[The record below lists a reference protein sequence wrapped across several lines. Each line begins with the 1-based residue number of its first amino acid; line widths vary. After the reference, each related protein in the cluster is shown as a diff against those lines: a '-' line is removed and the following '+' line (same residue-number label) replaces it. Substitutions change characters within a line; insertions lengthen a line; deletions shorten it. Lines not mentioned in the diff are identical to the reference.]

1 MIDLRYNLSMLAYK
15 LKDKLNRKKGH
26 DEEDLDEPDFRTDFT
41 SDEDMDQPISD
52 RDEETP
58 EDGDL
63 IIPDDEEDEGFQAK
77 MLRRKHI
84 LLAAGSILFIGAG
97 AMAYSSLNPTTASG
111 GKESKKALSQNVAQA
126 QDTDLPTKYSD
137 ISKYQKNSKAGKDG
151 KTPATAAENGQTV
164 PPSSGYGNGTSSPSA
179 SRSSGTSS
187 NRSYNAQPAVS
198 RSSAPRASASAPSA
212 AAAPRA
218 TATVTSSSAP
228 AKPQM
233 SEEEKAALKAQQAA
247 EKAENDAMNSSIAFK
262 IATAVTQAVSGAS
275 TAQAAEPKP
284 DASAAFQPTPYAQDM
299 PSGMYTLQ
307 AGTVIPATLQTGITS
322 DSPNGDCIA
331 IVRQDVYDSL
341 TGTHLLI
348 PQGSKIIGKYGQ
360 SGARGNHR
368 IGVAFT
374 RIILPDGSNVN
385 LPNQNAIDGTGMPGL
400 AEKYTNH
407 TGSLFKTAFMTA
419 LLGSAAQ
426 SATGNTSGDDN
437 RSPGQEAVSGAVAQ
451 VMQTASQI
459 LNREGNTSPTITI
472 SPGHAFNIFINQ
484 DLSLGEYDE

>member
-1 MIDLRYNLSMLAYK
+1 MIDLRYNICMLAYK
-15 LKDKLNRKKGH
+15 IKNKLTRKKNH
-26 DEEDLDEPDFRTDFT
+26 DDIDEPDFRTGFSGDDDTNPLF
-41 SDEDMDQPISD
+41 SDT
-52 RDEETP
+52 EEKIP
-58 EDGDL
+58 EDGDI
-63 IIPDDEEDEGFQAK
+63 IIPDDEEDEGSQAK

-84 LLAAGSILFIGAG
+84 LLAAGSVLFIGAS
-97 AMAYSSLNPTTASG
+97 AMAYSTMNPTTAG
-111 GKESKKALSQNVAQA
+111 NKEEKKALAQNVAQT
-126 QDTDLPTKYSD
+126 QNTDLPTKYSD
-137 ISKYQKNSKAGKDG
+137 ISKYQKNANTGKDG
-151 KTPATAAENGQTV
+151 KTLATAAENGQSV
-164 PPSSGYGNGTSSPSA
+164 PPSSSS

-187 NRSYNAQPAVS
+187 NRSYNVQPTVS
-198 RSSAPRASASAPSA
+198 RSSAPRASASAPST

-218 TATVTSSSAP
+218 TATVTSSAP
-228 AKPQM
+228 SKPQM

-262 IATAVTQAVSGAS
+262 LAAAVTQAVSDTGTAHAAEAKPGAS
-275 TAQAAEPKP
+275 
-284 DASAAFQPTPYAQDM
+284 SAFQPTLYAQDM
-299 PSGMYTLQ
+299 PAGMYTLQ

-360 SGARGNHR
+360 SGSRGNHR

-374 RIILPDGSNVN
+374 RIILPSGSDVA

-426 SATGNTSGDDN
+426 SATGNTSGDDT

>member
-63 IIPDDEEDEGFQAK
+63 IIPDDEEDEGSQAK

-126 QDTDLPTKYSD
+126 HDTDLPTKYSD

-179 SRSSGTSS
+179 SRSSTTS

-198 RSSAPRASASAPSA
+198 RSSAPRASASAPSV

-262 IATAVTQAVSGAS
+262 IATAVTQAVGGAS

-307 AGTVIPATLQTGITS
+307 AGTVIPATLQTGITI

>member
-41 SDEDMDQPISD
+41 SDEDMDQPISE
-52 RDEETP
+52 DEETP

-63 IIPDDEEDEGFQAK
+63 IIPDDEEDEGSQAK

-137 ISKYQKNSKAGKDG
+137 ISKYQKNTKAGKDG
-151 KTPATAAENGQTV
+151 KTPATAAENGQTI
-164 PPSSGYGNGTSSPSA
+164 PTSSGYGNGTASPSA

-247 EKAENDAMNSSIAFK
+247 EKAETDAMNSSIAFK
-262 IATAVTQAVSGAS
+262 IATAVTQAVSGAG

-299 PSGMYTLQ
+299 PSGM
-307 AGTVIPATLQTGITS
+307 
-322 DSPNGDCIA
+322 
-331 IVRQDVYDSL
+331 
-341 TGTHLLI
+341 
-348 PQGSKIIGKYGQ
+348 
-360 SGARGNHR
+360 
-368 IGVAFT
+368 
-374 RIILPDGSNVN
+374 
-385 LPNQNAIDGTGMPGL
+385 
-400 AEKYTNH
+400 
-407 TGSLFKTAFMTA
+407 
-419 LLGSAAQ
+419 
-426 SATGNTSGDDN
+426 
-437 RSPGQEAVSGAVAQ
+437 
-451 VMQTASQI
+451 
-459 LNREGNTSPTITI
+459 
-472 SPGHAFNIFINQ
+472 
-484 DLSLGEYDE
+484 

>member
-52 RDEETP
+52 RDEEIP
-58 EDGDL
+58 DDGDL
-63 IIPDDEEDEGFQAK
+63 ILPAD
-77 MLRRKHI
+77 
-84 LLAAGSILFIGAG
+84 AAGSILFIGAG
-97 AMAYSSLNPTTASG
+97 AMVVSSLNPTTARG
-111 GKESKKALSQNVAQA
+111 GNESKKALSQNVAQA

-137 ISKYQKNSKAGKDG
+137 ISKYQKNTKAGKDG

>member
-41 SDEDMDQPISD
+41 SDEDMDQPISE
-52 RDEETP
+52 DEETP

-63 IIPDDEEDEGFQAK
+63 IIPDDEEDEGSQAK

-179 SRSSGTSS
+179 SRSSGTTS

-198 RSSAPRASASAPSA
+198 HSSAPRASASAPSA

-247 EKAENDAMNSSIAFK
+247 EKAETDAMNSSM
-262 IATAVTQAVSGAS
+262 
-275 TAQAAEPKP
+275 
-284 DASAAFQPTPYAQDM
+284 ASA
-299 PSGMYTLQ
+299 
-307 AGTVIPATLQTGITS
+307 
-322 DSPNGDCIA
+322 
-331 IVRQDVYDSL
+331 
-341 TGTHLLI
+341 
-348 PQGSKIIGKYGQ
+348 
-360 SGARGNHR
+360 
-368 IGVAFT
+368 
-374 RIILPDGSNVN
+374 
-385 LPNQNAIDGTGMPGL
+385 
-400 AEKYTNH
+400 
-407 TGSLFKTAFMTA
+407 
-419 LLGSAAQ
+419 
-426 SATGNTSGDDN
+426 
-437 RSPGQEAVSGAVAQ
+437 
-451 VMQTASQI
+451 
-459 LNREGNTSPTITI
+459 
-472 SPGHAFNIFINQ
+472 
-484 DLSLGEYDE
+484 